1 MKYKTRKY
9 DEANTLVLRTP
20 KGNRRWPRHD
30 LDVETLIVDTTNR
43 AEAVRIAKE
52 TSSIHWG

>member
-9 DEANTLVLRTP
+9 DEASTLVLRVP
-20 KGNRRWPRHD
+20 KDAKWPRHD

-43 AEAVRIAKE
+43 KEAVRIAKE